1 MRALILPGA
10 DLGPPFYAPLE
21 AALERR
27 GLPASTALIPESAS
41 WDARVE
47 VVRAGAAS
55 AAGAAGAA
63 GAPGGVILVGH
74 SLGGLLGLLAAA
86 RSPQVRGLA
95 LLEPAIVPSARF
107 AGAAARRY
115 VRDVV
120 LGDRTRFSNW
130 SGTYRR
136 VHDLES
142 FPSWAVAHYLEQR
155 RRGDVEAARALILAM
170 PSLYPLPFERIAVPV
185 LILRGASSG
194 FLARVGFSSLAKKLP
209 QAEVKIIPGA
219 AHWMANEQDE
229 AIAAAIAAW
238 WARALQNV
246 SSMPNRW

>member
-21 AALERR
+21 AALGRR
-27 GLPASTALIPESAS
+27 GLPASTAVIPESAR

-47 VVRAGAAS
+47 AVLAS
-55 AAGAAGAA
+55 AAD
-63 GAPGGVILVGH
+63 GVILVGH

-86 RSPQVRGLA
+86 RSPSVRGLA

-136 VHDLES
+136 VHDLGS
-142 FPSWAVAHYLEQR
+142 FPSWAIAHYLDER
-155 RRGDVEAARALILAM
+155 RRGDVEAARALISAM
-170 PSLYPLPFERIAVPV
+170 PSLYPLPFERITVPV

-194 FLARVGFSSLAKKLP
+194 FLARVGFGALAKKLP
-209 QAEVKIIPGA
+209 SAEVEIIQGA

-229 AIAAAIAAW
+229 AIATAIADW
-238 WARALQNV
+238 WARSQA
-246 SSMPNRW
+246 